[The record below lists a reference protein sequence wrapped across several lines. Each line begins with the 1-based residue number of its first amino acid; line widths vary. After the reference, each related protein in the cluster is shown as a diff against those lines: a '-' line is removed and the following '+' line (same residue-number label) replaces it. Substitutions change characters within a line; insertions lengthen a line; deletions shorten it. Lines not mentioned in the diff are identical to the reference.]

1 MAYKLATFKDENGNL
16 FVEHE
21 CQSSESKIVLARAIH
36 ASKAERLL
44 DEINSSLKG
53 FWKKSISE
61 IGLYNL
67 DWFGLSL
74 MYLDDSSLYVPINGE
89 VTTNLSVVLPEEW
102 SSVAIKRVVDGL
114 VDSLKQKFQ
123 SIEVDTI
130 DGNYIFLSVDFEEVN
145 RMIGLFDT
153 LAESNNG

>member
-16 FVEHE
+16 FVEYE
-21 CQSSESKIVLARAIH
+21 CMSSESKIILARAIH
-36 ASKAERLL
+36 ANKAERLL

-53 FWKKSISE
+53 FWRESISE
-61 IGLYNL
+61 SGLYNL
-67 DWFGLSL
+67 DWFSLSL
-74 MYLDDSSLYVPINGE
+74 MYLDDSSIYVPINGE
-89 VTTNLSVVLPEEW
+89 VTTNLSIVLPEEW
-102 SSVAIKRVVDGL
+102 SSVAIKHVVDGL

-130 DGNYIFLSVDFEEVN
+130 DGNYIFLSVDFEEVS